1 VRAAVDVMGGDKAPA
16 AVLEGCWEAAPLLDA
31 NDAVYLVGCEQ
42 TITSGLAASKLTPD
56 QKSRYK
62 IIPTTQVIEMDESP
76 VEAVRGK
83 PKSSINVICD
93 LVKKG
98 EADVAIS
105 AGNTGACV
113 AAAQLKMRQLPGV
126 SRPGI
131 AVILPTFH
139 GPVVIC
145 DVGANPEPKPKHLE
159 QYAIMAGAYAT
170 AICGIESPRV
180 GLLSIGEEDAKGNSL
195 TKESRKLMRDEPQI
209 NFIGNIEGRDLFKGA
224 CDVVVCD
231 GFVGNIILKFTEG
244 IAEGIFQTILAEL
257 QEYAPELLEQFKP
270 VMKKIY
276 TKHDWQEY
284 GGAPLLGVGGYCLI
298 CHGRSDARAIKN
310 AIRVGK
316 QLVTSGVNEKIVD
329 VVERTMASDEDA
341 DPAAATGDL
350 QTSNSRPRP

>member
-1 VRAAVDVMGGDKAPA
+1 LA
-16 AVLEGCWEAAPLLDA
+16 E
-31 NDAVYLVGCEQ
+31 
-42 TITSGLAASKLTPD
+42 SGLRSE
-56 QKSRYK
+56 QKQRYET
-62 IIPTTQVIEMDESP
+62 IATTQIIEMDESP
-76 VEAVRGK
+76 VEAIRNK
-83 PKSSINVICD
+83 PKSSISVMCD

-113 AAAQLKMRQLPGV
+113 AAAQLKMRTLSGV

-145 DVGANPEPKPKHLE
+145 DVGANPEPKPKHIE

-170 AICGIESPRV
+170 AICGIDNPRV
-180 GLLSIGEEDAKGNSL
+180 GLLSIGEEDAKGNFL
-195 TKESRKLMRDEPQI
+195 TKEARKLMRDEPQI
-209 NFIGNIEGRDLFKGA
+209 NFVGNVEGRDLFKGA
-224 CDVVVCD
+224 VDVVVCD

-244 IAEGIFQTILAEL
+244 IAEGLFQTIMAEL

-276 TKHDWQEY
+276 HKHDWQEY

-298 CHGRSDARAIKN
+298 CHGRSDSRAIKN

-316 QLVTSGVNEKIVD
+316 QLVNSGVNEKII
-329 VVERTMASDEDA
+329 ERVAQSIPVNEDTQT
-341 DPAAATGDL
+341 AA
-350 QTSNSRPRP
+350 